1 MTSKKS
7 LATIII
13 LGITEI
19 LWSQQIP
26 DQLTAGDAIV
36 LKLPQVSLI
45 DTDHAQI
52 EMELTANTAGESIET
67 IATNSDMWIK
77 VTSVVP
83 GGTHRDIKAKITGTI
98 PSGTILKLQAAPATP
113 SHSAGVLGSPNAS
126 PLTLSAVD
134 QYLIYNIGSCYTGT
148 GPTDGY
154 NLTYTW
160 SIVNPTVNFG
170 NLEATP
176 STTITIYFTLTESN
190 NSTN

>member
-1 MTSKKS
+1 MAGKKS
-7 LATIII
+7 VII
-13 LGITEI
+13 LLII
-19 LWSQQIP
+19 LMQGTLLGQQIP
-26 DQLTAGDAIV
+26 DQITAGDAIV

-77 VTSVVP
+77 ITSVVP
-83 GGTHRDIKAKITGTI
+83 GGTHRDVKAKITGTV
-98 PSGTILKLQAAPATP
+98 PSGTVLRLQAAPATAA
-113 SHSAGVLGSPNAS
+113 HSAGVLGTPNAS
-126 PLTLSAVD
+126 IITLSAVD
-134 QYLIYNIGSCYTGT
+134 QYLIYDIGSCYTGT

-160 SIVNPTVNFG
+160 SITNPTQNFG
-170 NLEATP
+170 NLQATP
-176 STTITIYFTLTESN
+176 STTITVYFTLTESN